1 MPCLSEGLPCGLH
14 VWRGYSWHMYD
25 ADLGGLLQRAAGG
38 DEQAWDALVDRFAGL
53 VWAIARGHGL
63 NQADSAEISRTTW
76 LGLAENLNSIKA
88 PERLGAWL
96 ATSARRECLRMLRQQ
111 ERYISAEQC
120 ADGTCGD
127 RALALIDDLAK
138 RGQGAALW
146 SAFEALAPDC
156 KALLRVLLADPPLS
170 YAELSDV
177 FEMPIGSIGPV
188 RARCLDRLGDRTA
201 LRPLRSQG
209 RRAGA
214 GTTKGRVS

>member
-1 MPCLSEGLPCGLH
+1 
-14 VWRGYSWHMYD
+14 MYD
-25 ADLGGLLQRAAGG
+25 VDVGGLLRRPQGGRASLGRG
-38 DEQAWDALVDRFAGL
+38 WSIVSRPR
-53 VWAIARGHGL
+53 WAIARGHGL
-63 NQADSAEISRTTW
+63 NQADSAEISRTSW
-76 LGLAENLNSIKA
+76 LGLAENLNSIEA
-88 PERLGAWL
+88 PERLGHGSPRAPGAMPPHV
-96 ATSARRECLRMLRQQ
+96 ATAGAH
-111 ERYISAEQC
+111 ISAEQC

-156 KALLRVLLADPPLS
+156 KALLRVLLADPPLG

-201 LRPLRSQG
+201 LHPLRSQG
-209 RRAGA
+209 RRRGC
-214 GTTKGRVS
+214 GHDKGRVS